1 MLPYILR
8 RLLLMV
14 PTLIGI
20 TLMLFLVMQ
29 LAPGDP
35 ASIAA
40 SGDMASGAGPTG
52 GGQVDIQSAYEKFR
66 ERFRLDEPL
75 LVQYWAW
82 IKSVA
87 TLDFGVE
94 FHDPSQSVSEE
105 LGRRLAVTIPLAL
118 ISSLLSYLI
127 AIPLGIFSAVRR
139 GTLSDKLSTAF
150 VFLLYSL
157 PTFWVGLMLILLFGA
172 TGFDV
177 FPVLG
182 LHGKD
187 ADAFSDWERFLDLL
201 WHCVLPVA
209 TLTYGGVAYLSRQM
223 RAGMLETLQQDY
235 VRTAVAKG
243 LGRRSVIFKH
253 ALRNSLIPV
262 ITIFASLLPILVGG
276 SVLVESI
283 FNIPGMGLYGFEA
296 LQLRDYPVI
305 MATITASSVMTLV
318 GFLVSDI
325 LYAVVDPRIKYE

>member
-1 MLPYILR
+1 M
-8 RLLLMV
+8 
-14 PTLIGI
+14 
-20 TLMLFLVMQ
+20 
-29 LAPGDP
+29 
-35 ASIAA
+35 
-40 SGDMASGAGPTG
+40 
-52 GGQVDIQSAYEKFR
+52 
-66 ERFRLDEPL
+66 
-75 LVQYWAW
+75 
-82 IKSVA
+82 
-87 TLDFGVE
+87 
-94 FHDPSQSVSEE
+94 
-105 LGRRLAVTIPLAL
+105 
-118 ISSLLSYLI
+118 
-127 AIPLGIFSAVRR
+127 RR
-139 GTLSDKLSTAF
+139 GTLGDKATTLV

-157 PTFWVGLMLILLFGA
+157 PTFWVGLMLILMFGA
-172 TGFDV
+172 TGLDV

-182 LHGKD
+182 LQDKD
-187 ADAFSDWERFLDLL
+187 ADTFTTWQQILDVV

-223 RAGMLETLQQDY
+223 RAGMLETLRQDY

-243 LGRRSVIFKH
+243 LARRQVVFKH

-325 LYAVVDPRIKYE
+325 LYAVVDPRITYE